1 MVVFG
6 HAGFGKSRLL
16 EELAARAALDG
27 GSVAVCRAVE
37 AERDEPWMG
46 LGALLRGGLIEFP
59 GVAGGPPAAHASL
72 GRLAGEW
79 RERFAGESGGQ
90 DMPCSQAFAEILRVA
105 ADERPV
111 LLVSDDAQ
119 WLDRETLLAFDA
131 LLRDL
136 GSCPIML
143 AVAATAH
150 PARVELESLATRV
163 GREVPGSVVTLEPL
177 DPAELTDLARWWLPR
192 FTSEELERVVRRVAA
207 DSAGIPLLASE
218 LFRAVA
224 LGLDLHRLAA
234 WPEPSRTL
242 DHTLPAD
249 LPVSVVAAI
258 RVAFRRLGA
267 PAQAILAAAAALPEP
282 VSAERLCRATGSSLE
297 DVTPALD
304 ELEWHRWLVADSRGY
319 SFVARIVRDTV
330 ARDMLTEGQRRRIR
344 TL

>member
-1 MVVFG
+1 
-6 HAGFGKSRLL
+6 
-16 EELAARAALDG
+16 
-27 GSVAVCRAVE
+27 
-37 AERDEPWMG
+37 
-46 LGALLRGGLIEFP
+46 
-59 GVAGGPPAAHASL
+59 
-72 GRLAGEW
+72 
-79 RERFAGESGGQ
+79 
-90 DMPCSQAFAEILRVA
+90 
-105 ADERPV
+105 
-111 LLVSDDAQ
+111 
-119 WLDRETLLAFDA
+119 
-131 LLRDL
+131 
-136 GSCPIML
+136 
-143 AVAATAH
+143 
-150 PARVELESLATRV
+150 VELESLATRV

-282 VSAERLCRATGSSLE
+282 VSAERLCRATGSSME

-304 ELEWHRWLVADSRGY
+304 ELKWHRWLVADSRGY